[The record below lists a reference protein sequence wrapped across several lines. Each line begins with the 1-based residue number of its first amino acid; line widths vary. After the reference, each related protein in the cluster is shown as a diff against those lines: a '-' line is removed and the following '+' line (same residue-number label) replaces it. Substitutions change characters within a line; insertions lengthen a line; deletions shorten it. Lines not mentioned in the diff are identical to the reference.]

1 MTAGTQYT
9 HAEAWNM
16 EGFVSMLLLR
26 TVPCMRKGD
35 ARNGDVTA
43 LLNCVSVGLQGCV
56 SRTQ

>member
-1 MTAGTQYT
+1 
-9 HAEAWNM
+9 M